1 MFYEAWTDAKR
12 AAGLEDFRFHDLRHE
27 AVSRFVKARL
37 SNREV
42 SAITSLALTLAACG
56 SAKDANNSNFS
67 KAIQAYLDT
76 QKGLCAAIPA
86 KGLPFTLANQDML
99 GGQSK
104 KRADALVDAGLLTK
118 RDTEVKAMFG
128 NKMEPATEYQITD
141 TGKKFL
147 VANGANT
154 MAGQDAFCS
163 GKYTVVE
170 VSNFTEPSDMMG
182 VKLSQVNYRYK
193 VEGADDWAKSESMRA
208 NYKNFAERTQGDI
221 QGKAA
226 VILTNDRWM
235 HERLF
240 KRG

>member
-1 MFYEAWTDAKR
+1 RVGLFDKPDDLLGAESALLHVRPLGFTDFIAS
-12 AAGLEDFRFHDLRHE
+12 AGT
-27 AVSRFVKARL
+27 AQWGQV
-37 SNREV
+37 
-42 SAITSLALTLAACG
+42 
-56 SAKDANNSNFS
+56 

-99 GGQSK
+99 GGQNK

-154 MAGQDAFCS
+154 LAAQDAFCT

-170 VSNFTEPSDMMG
+170 VDNFTEPSDMMG
-182 VKLSQVNYRYK
+182 VKLSQVNFRYK
-193 VEGADDWAKSESMRA
+193 V
-208 NYKNFAERTQGDI
+208 
-221 QGKAA
+221 
-226 VILTNDRWM
+226 
-235 HERLF
+235 
-240 KRG
+240 

>member
-1 MFYEAWTDAKR
+1 MD
-12 AAGLEDFRFHDLRHE
+12 
-27 AVSRFVKARL
+27 
-37 SNREV
+37 
-42 SAITSLALTLAACG
+42 
-56 SAKDANNSNFS
+56 S
-67 KAIQAYLDT
+67 KLGRYSKLGGRRLDT

-99 GGQSK
+99 GGQNK

-128 NKMEPATEYQITD
+128 NKMEPATEYQITY

-154 MAGQDAFCS
+154 LAAQDAFCT

-170 VSNFTEPSDMMG
+170 VDNFTEPSDMMG

-193 VEGADDWAKSESMRA
+193 VDGADDWAKSEVMRA
-208 NYKNFAERTQGDI
+208 NYKNFAEQTQGDV
-221 QGKAA
+221 QAKAA
-226 VILTNDRWM
+226 NDGWM

>member
-1 MFYEAWTDAKR
+1 
-12 AAGLEDFRFHDLRHE
+12 
-27 AVSRFVKARL
+27 
-37 SNREV
+37 
-42 SAITSLALTLAACG
+42 
-56 SAKDANNSNFS
+56 
-67 KAIQAYLDT
+67 
-76 QKGLCAAIPA
+76 
-86 KGLPFTLANQDML
+86 ML

-128 NKMEPATEYQITD
+128 NKMEPATEYQVTD
-141 TGKKFL
+141 T
-147 VANGANT
+147 
-154 MAGQDAFCS
+154 

-170 VSNFTEPSDMMG
+170 VNNFTEPSDMMG

-193 VEGADDWAKSESMRA
+193 VEGADDWAKSEGMRA
-208 NYKNFAERTQGDI
+208 NYKNFAEQIQGDI

-226 VILTNDRWM
+226 VILTNDGWM

>member
-1 MFYEAWTDAKR
+1 
-12 AAGLEDFRFHDLRHE
+12 
-27 AVSRFVKARL
+27 
-37 SNREV
+37 
-42 SAITSLALTLAACG
+42 
-56 SAKDANNSNFS
+56 
-67 KAIQAYLDT
+67 
-76 QKGLCAAIPA
+76 
-86 KGLPFTLANQDML
+86 ML

-104 KRADALVDAGLLTK
+104 KRADALVEAGLLTK

-128 NKMEPATEYQITD
+128 NKMEPATEYQVTD

-193 VEGADDWAKSESMRA
+193 VEGADDWPNR
-208 NYKNFAERTQGDI
+208 
-221 QGKAA
+221 KAC
-226 VILTNDRWM
+226 VPITRILRNGRR
-235 HERLF
+235 EIYRVRRLSS
-240 KRG
+240 

>member
-1 MFYEAWTDAKR
+1 MHT
-12 AAGLEDFRFHDLRHE
+12 
-27 AVSRFVKARL
+27 
-37 SNREV
+37 
-42 SAITSLALTLAACG
+42 AIKIVAISSLTLAACG
-56 SAKDANNSNFS
+56 SGKDANKSNFS

-76 QKGLCAAIPA
+76 QKGLCASIPA
-86 KGLPFTLANQDML
+86 KSLPFTLANQDML
-99 GGQSK
+99 SGQNK

-128 NKMEPATEYQITD
+128 NKMKPATEYQITD

-154 MAGQDAFCS
+154 LTGQDAFCT

-170 VSNFTEPSDMMG
+170 VENFTEPSDMMG

-193 VEGADDWAKSESMRA
+193 VDGAEGWAKSEVMRA
-208 NYKNFAERTQGDI
+208 NYKNLLEQTQGEV
-221 QGKAA
+221 QSKAA
-226 VILTNDRWM
+226 VILINDGWM

-240 KRG
+240 KHG

>member
-1 MFYEAWTDAKR
+1 MHT
-12 AAGLEDFRFHDLRHE
+12 
-27 AVSRFVKARL
+27 
-37 SNREV
+37 
-42 SAITSLALTLAACG
+42 AIKIVAISSLALTLAACG
-56 SAKDANNSNFS
+56 SAKDANKSNFS

-76 QKGLCAAIPA
+76 QKGLCAAIPG
-86 KGLPFTLANQDML
+86 KGFPFTVANQDML

-128 NKMEPATEYQITD
+128 NKMDPATEYQITD

-154 MAGQDAFCS
+154 MAGQNAFCT

-193 VEGADDWAKSESMRA
+193 VEGADDWAKSEGMRA
-208 NYKNFAERTQGDI
+208 NYKNFAEQTQGDI

-226 VILTNDRWM
+226 VILTNEGWM

>member
-1 MFYEAWTDAKR
+1 MLGVSDIRASSLDVMAR
-12 AAGLEDFRFHDLRHE
+12 AAAPRTPTRATSRHTWTLRKACALRF
-27 AVSRFVKARL
+27 
-37 SNREV
+37 
-42 SAITSLALTLAACG
+42 
-56 SAKDANNSNFS
+56 
-67 KAIQAYLDT
+67 
-76 QKGLCAAIPA
+76 P
-86 KGLPFTLANQDML
+86 PFTLANQDML

-104 KRADALVDAGLLTK
+104 KRTLADAGLLTK
-118 RDTEVKAMFG
+118 RDTPVKAMFG
-128 NKMEPATEYQITD
+128 NKMEPATEYQVTD

-154 MAGQDAFCS
+154 MAGQEAFCT

-193 VEGADDWAKSESMRA
+193 VEGADEWAKSAGIRA
-208 NYKNFAERTQGDI
+208 NYKNFAEQTQGDI

-226 VILTNDRWM
+226 VILTNDGWM

>member
-1 MFYEAWTDAKR
+1 
-12 AAGLEDFRFHDLRHE
+12 
-27 AVSRFVKARL
+27 
-37 SNREV
+37 
-42 SAITSLALTLAACG
+42 
-56 SAKDANNSNFS
+56 
-67 KAIQAYLDT
+67 
-76 QKGLCAAIPA
+76 
-86 KGLPFTLANQDML
+86 ML
-99 GGQSK
+99 GGQNK

-147 VANGANT
+147 VANNANT
-154 MAGQDAFCS
+154 LAAQDAFCT

-170 VSNFTEPSDMMG
+170 VDNFTEPSDMMG

-193 VEGADDWAKSESMRA
+193 VDGADDWAKSEVMRA
-208 NYKNFAERTQGDI
+208 NYKDFAEQTQGDV
-221 QGKAA
+221 QAKAA
-226 VILTNDRWM
+226 VILTNDGWM

>member
-1 MFYEAWTDAKR
+1 LHT
-12 AAGLEDFRFHDLRHE
+12 
-27 AVSRFVKARL
+27 
-37 SNREV
+37 
-42 SAITSLALTLAACG
+42 AIKIVAISSLALTLAACG
-56 SAKDANNSNFS
+56 SAKDANKSNFS

-118 RDTEVKAMFG
+118 RDTE
-128 NKMEPATEYQITD
+128 YQITD

-154 MAGQDAFCS
+154 MAGQDAFCT

-170 VSNFTEPSDMMG
+170 VNNFTEPSDMMG

-193 VEGADDWAKSESMRA
+193 VEGADDWAKSEGMRA
-208 NYKNFAERTQGDI
+208 NYKNFSEQTQGDI

-226 VILTNDRWM
+226 VILTNDGWM